1 MVKKAAYVIPLKDK
15 RVKRRD
21 NGGGGVEG
29 KSEEEKALEREA
41 VMAVLKGMLIKL
53 LCSCFRKQLDN
64 AAAHKQYCCYFWSSK
79 QYLDNVAVNTYC

>member
-53 LCSCFRKQLDN
+53 LCSCFQGEQIMYNK
-64 AAAHKQYCCYFWSSK
+64 
-79 QYLDNVAVNTYC
+79 